1 MKKSIA
7 ANRSGG
13 LVLALAG
20 SFFSMQA
27 GAIPLAPAMAGQF
40 LAGTGVDAQ
49 FLKVPDS
56 WQQST
61 VLWNETTSQFGSG
74 VPVSTFAWGTGLW
87 GLADW
92 QTTQVTPGMHEASW
106 SGRVAEISFGDEV
119 YNNLYGATWG
129 TVALAPLFTQ
139 AGAPASQDNWTSRF
153 GGYIRITEAGSYNF
167 SVLHDDGFFFQPGR
181 CRRPEPGTGQRL
193 PEPARQP
200 GLRQQPGTRRRPV
213 LRSSW
218 ALTTGL
224 RPVSWNCRGRAT
236 AACSRACPARTSWPW
251 AMSRRCPEPGTWA
264 MLLTGLLAL
273 AATASRRRKSR
284 R

>member
-49 FLKVPDS
+49 FLKVPDG

-92 QTTQVTPGMHEASW
+92 QTTQVTPGMHEPSW

-167 SVLHDDGFFFQPGR
+167 SVLHDDGFFFQLG
-181 CRRPEPGTGQRL
+181 GAGGQSLGLDNDYLNPRDSLGFASNLELGVGLYSFELGAYDRL
-193 PEPARQP
+193 EAGVVELSWSRD
-200 GLRQQPGTRRRPV
+200 GGVFTRVPSANLVALGDVTPV
-213 LRSSW
+213 
-218 ALTTGL
+218 
-224 RPVSWNCRGRAT
+224 
-236 AACSRACPARTSWPW
+236 
-251 AMSRRCPEPGTWA
+251 PEPGTWA